1 MLFLDYIKTSVS
13 YAVAGLAN
21 LSTSIWFLKSYFI
34 ILGAFAE
41 FVFWNG
47 GVVLG
52 TQSFISLLLVVLT
65 SFR

>member
-13 YAVAGLAN
+13 YAVAGLAS
-21 LSTSIWFLKSYFI
+21 LSTFTWYLSPYLI

-52 TQSFISLLLVVLT
+52 TQNFTSLLLVILT

>member
-1 MLFLDYIKTSVS
+1 MLLIDYIKTSVS

-21 LSTSIWFLKSYFI
+21 LSAIWCLSPYLI

-52 TQSFISLLLVVLT
+52 TRNFISLLLVVLT
-65 SFR
+65 SVR

>member
-21 LSTSIWFLKSYFI
+21 LSIVMWLSPYLI

-52 TQSFISLLLVVLT
+52 TQQFISLLLVVLT

>member
-21 LSTSIWFLKSYFI
+21 LSTVIWLSPYLI

-52 TQSFISLLLVVLT
+52 TQQFMSLLLVVLT